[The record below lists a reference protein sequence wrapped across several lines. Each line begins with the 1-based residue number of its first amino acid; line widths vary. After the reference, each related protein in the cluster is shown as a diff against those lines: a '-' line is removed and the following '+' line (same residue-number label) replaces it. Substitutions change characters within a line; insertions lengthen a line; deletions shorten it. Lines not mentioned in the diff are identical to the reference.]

1 VGCREKTGSTISP
14 ARRIAWRTV
23 SSQQVKPEKYR
34 EGRNKLMGEMHQL
47 EENLSAIEKDCTSTF
62 EPFIGVE

>member
-1 VGCREKTGSTISP
+1 
-14 ARRIAWRTV
+14 
-23 SSQQVKPEKYR
+23 
-34 EGRNKLMGEMHQL
+34 MGEMHQL